1 MARQQSLDFEL
12 TVPQHVYEY
21 GERATG
27 ETHGVVLTKPHIV
40 QLILDLAN
48 YTSQRNL
55 AKLRL
60 LEPSCGD
67 GVFLLEAVRRLL
79 ASAKLHRVPV
89 ARFGDV
95 IRAYDIDETS
105 VARTK
110 AVVGSLLAESG
121 VDRETIESLV
131 VQWIHQADFLLAP
144 IVGSFDVIVGNPPY
158 VRIEQLDPQLQSMY
172 RRRFETIF
180 DRADLY
186 IAFIERSLELLS
198 EKGLLSFIC
207 ADRWTMNRYGAPL
220 RSLIAREYGV
230 RVYVD
235 LHQASPFESEVIAYP
250 SIFVLERQKSAHV
263 TFAKLREGSA
273 DECASLASSV
283 DVNGVVSM
291 HDGVHLSR
299 YDRWFDNDDP
309 WVLGS
314 PAQLAALRELEGRF
328 SPLESDGK
336 TRVGIGVATGADEV
350 FIVSEETAHEIEPD
364 RLVPLVMRSDI
375 REGSIGWTGRYVINT
390 FRTNGGAVD
399 LKEYPKLA
407 AYFAKHD
414 AAVRHRH
421 VSRRSNGFWF
431 RTIDRVYPELV
442 QRPKLLIPDIAG
454 SNEVAYDA
462 GNYHP
467 HHNLY
472 FVTSDTWDLEV
483 LGGLLSSKVAL
494 FFVWSYAVK
503 MRGGYLRFQA
513 QYLRRIRIP
522 DPASISVALKNRIR
536 TAFRDR
542 DFKKLDSMALQAYGL
557 ETLPKFS
564 FVDTRK

>member
-1 MARQQSLDFEL
+1 MSRQQSLGFEL

-21 GERATG
+21 GDRATG

-40 QLILDLAN
+40 RLILDLAK
-48 YTSQRNL
+48 YTSDRNL
-55 AKLRL
+55 TKLRL
-60 LEPSCGD
+60 LEPSCGE
-67 GVFLLEAVRRLL
+67 GVFLIEAVGRLL
-79 ASAKLHRVPV
+79 ASAKRHRVPAV
-89 ARFGDV
+89 RLGDS

-110 AVVGSLLAESG
+110 ATIGSLLVESG
-121 VDRETIESLV
+121 VDRVSTESLV
-131 VQWIHQADFLLAP
+131 GQWIHRTDFLLAP

-158 VRIEQLDPQLQSMY
+158 VRIEQLDPQLQAIY
-172 RRRFETIF
+172 RGRFETIF

-186 IAFIERSLELLS
+186 VAFIERSLELLS
-198 EKGLLSFIC
+198 ATGLLSFIC

-235 LHQASPFESEVIAYP
+235 LHQASPFESDVIAYP
-250 SIFVLERQKSAHV
+250 SIFVFERRKPAHV
-263 TFAKLREGSA
+263 VFAKLREGTA
-273 DECASLASSV
+273 DECAAVALSIDEAS
-283 DVNGVVSM
+283 VVST
-291 HDGVHLSR
+291 HDGVHIFR
-299 YDRWFDNDDP
+299 YERWFENDDP

-314 PAQLAALRELEGRF
+314 PAQLAALRELEDRF
-328 SPLESDGK
+328 ATLQADGK

-350 FIVSEETAHEIEPD
+350 FIVSGAAAQEVEPE

-375 REGSIGWTGRYVINT
+375 REGRIEWGGHYVINT
-390 FRTNGGAVD
+390 FTTNEGGID
-399 LKEYPKLA
+399 LAEYPKLA
-407 AYFAKHD
+407 AYFVKHD
-414 AAVRHRH
+414 AAIRRRH
-421 VSRRSNGFWF
+421 VSQRSNGFWF
-431 RTIDRVYPELV
+431 RTIDRVYPDLV

-462 GNYHP
+462 GKYHP

-472 FVTSDTWDLEV
+472 FVTSDSWDLEV
-483 LGGLLSSKVAL
+483 LGGLLSSKLAL

-513 QYLRRIRIP
+513 QYLRRIRVP
-522 DPASISVALKNRIR
+522 DPASLSAKLKNRIQ

-542 DFKKLDSMALQAYGL
+542 DFKTLDSLALEAYSL
-557 ETLPKFS
+557 ETLPEFS